1 MLKQLSLAIKIPES
15 TKQLIVQKL
24 QPLKREYEVFQWL
37 PTEEYNIEL
46 FNFGKV
52 DDSKI
57 EALREMIERGIYNLP
72 AFQIFSDRLHILM
85 RNNITFYVGFNT
97 SKPMQALIKELKQ
110 SFKIED
116 NLIFFPHLPVA
127 RHKIGSKQQYLLIK
141 KKCSSY
147 ELEFEVGIT
156 QITLLNSVIENN
168 KLHYETVKEFALYS
182 KN

>member
-15 TKQLIVQKL
+15 TKQLIMERL
-24 QPLKREYEVFQWL
+24 RPLKREYEVFQWL

-57 EALREMIERGIYNLP
+57 EPLCEMIERGIFDLP
-72 AFQIFSDRLHILM
+72 AFTLYSDNLHILM
-85 RNNITFYVGFNT
+85 KNNMTIYAGFHK
-97 SKPMQALIKELKQ
+97 SKPIQALVKQLKQ
-110 SFKIED
+110 AFKTEN

-127 RHKIGSKQQYLLIK
+127 RHKIGSKQQYFLIK
-141 KKCSSY
+141 KKCASY
-147 ELEFEVGIT
+147 EMEFEVGIT

>member
-1 MLKQLSLAIKIPES
+1 MLKQLSLAIKLPENIR
-15 TKQLIVQKL
+15 QLIVEQL
-24 QPLKREYEVFQWL
+24 RPLNDEYKIFQWL

-46 FNFGKV
+46 FNFGRV
-52 DDSKI
+52 DESKI
-57 EALREMIERGIYNLP
+57 EPLCEMIERGVYDLSS
-72 AFQIFSDRLHILM
+72 FTLYSDRLHILM

-97 SKPMQALIKELKQ
+97 SKPMQALVKQLKQ

-116 NLIFFPHLPVA
+116 DLIFFPHIPVA
-127 RHKIGSKQQYLLIK
+127 RYKIASKQQYLLIK
-141 KKCSSY
+141 KKCASY
-147 ELEFEVGIT
+147 EMESEVGIT